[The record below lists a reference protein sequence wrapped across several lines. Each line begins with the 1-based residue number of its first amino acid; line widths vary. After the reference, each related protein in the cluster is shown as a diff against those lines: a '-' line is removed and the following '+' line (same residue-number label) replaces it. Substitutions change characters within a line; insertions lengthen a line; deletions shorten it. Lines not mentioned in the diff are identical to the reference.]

1 MKSIYGDQG
10 IFVRRETLEAVGGVP
25 DVPLMEEFELC
36 KKLSSHGRLALAK
49 ARVQTSSRK
58 FIKEGVLKT
67 YWRMTLC
74 TIRYWLGASPETLL
88 RIYYPKNNV

>member
-1 MKSIYGDQG
+1 M
-10 IFVRRETLEAVGGVP
+10 RRETLETIDGVP

-58 FIKEGVLKT
+58 FAREGALKI
-67 YWRMTLC
+67 YWRMTVC
-74 TIRYWLGASPETLL
+74 TVRYWLGASPEKLVD
-88 RIYYPKNNV
+88 IYCPKN